1 MNLQAIDKFHK
12 TRLGYLVFG
21 LVELGLAAWLAGLAL
36 NSGSLW
42 EWVLA
47 VILLFGFLQN
57 FGRMLFVKRN
67 RGEKHA

>member
-21 LVELGLAAWLAGLAL
+21 LVELGLAYWLSLLAL
-36 NSGSLW
+36 NSGNLW

-47 VILLFGFLQN
+47 FILLFGFLQN
-57 FGRMLFVKRN
+57 FVRMLVVHK
-67 RGEKHA
+67 K